1 MSSSHPSDTHSAT
14 PPFRTILSQFSTFLA
29 MFVGAGFI
37 SGGIVHLGEGLN
49 VWDVSLLLTG
59 IGLFVVGS
67 YVQEALFNKK
77 NLKEEGVVP
86 FLFYSLL
93 LSIGV
98 GMASG
103 GIQHFV
109 DTPAYS
115 TYLIPLGLALGVI
128 AFVLKQNY
136 RLSSSQWAVLLSA
149 ATAGALV
156 LGIALRGIGTVLPQE
171 WRQQHGHS
179 HGSHSHDGN
188 KAVEDIDKQMG
199 DAMGGEM
206 MMMDHPPVTSDA
218 DFIMGMIPHHQEAVE
233 TSEYMLSR
241 TDDPEFRAFLQNI
254 INTQRQEIEM
264 MKEWHRE
271 LFTSEYQDDGR
282 YQPMMPDLEAIENDA
297 EARTAYLR
305 GMIMHHRGAIQMAE
319 EIHEITEND
328 EIHTFADQII
338 EVQAEE
344 IQQMMEWIKE
354 DGGGMGGMHDGMM
367 QDGGMMHH

>member
-14 PPFRTILSQFSTFLA
+14 PSFRTILAQFSTFLA

-49 VWDVSLLLTG
+49 AWDVSLLLTG

-115 TYLIPLGLALGVI
+115 TYLIPLGLAVGVI
-128 AFVLKQNY
+128 AFILKQNY
-136 RLSSSQWAVLLSA
+136 KLSSSQWAVLISS

-156 LGIALRGIGTVLPQE
+156 LGLVLRGVATAMPDS
-171 WRQQHGHS
+171 WQQQGHS
-179 HGSHSHDGN
+179 HTHSEESVLEELDSMMGSS
-188 KAVEDIDKQMG
+188 
-199 DAMGGEM
+199 MGGEM
-206 MMMDHPPVTSDA
+206 MMMDHPPITSDA
-218 DFIMGMIPHHQEAVE
+218 DFIMGMIPHHQEAVD
-233 TSEYMLSR
+233 TSEYMLTR
-241 TDDPEFRAFLQNI
+241 TDDPEFRAFLQTI
-254 INTQRQEIEM
+254 IDAQKAEIEM

-319 EIHEITEND
+319 EIHEITENN

-367 QDGGMMHH
+367 H